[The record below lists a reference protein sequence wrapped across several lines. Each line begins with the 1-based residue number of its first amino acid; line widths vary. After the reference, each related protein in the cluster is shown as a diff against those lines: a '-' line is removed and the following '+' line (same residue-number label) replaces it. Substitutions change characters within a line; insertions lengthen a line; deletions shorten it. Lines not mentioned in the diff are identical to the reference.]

1 MLTENWDTLS
11 SLTAIFV
18 SKVTFHLYV
27 KLVKASPV
35 FTKHDRQDATQN
47 HCIWRSFPLFWKITG
62 KESIV
67 CRKLPFGGQYSY
79 SASRDAKQ
87 VSGFKCRRKL
97 RPKDQNVSHQE
108 IKWSASGWSFR
119 RYCLFL
125 FDYRCCSGSFS
136 GGPKKWVCGSL
147 DTVK

>member
-108 IKWSASGWSFR
+108 INGQPLADRFVVTVCF
-119 RYCLFL
+119 CLIIDAVL
-125 FDYRCCSGSFS
+125 
-136 GGPKKWVCGSL
+136 VLSL
-147 DTVK
+147 EDPRNGCAAVWTQ